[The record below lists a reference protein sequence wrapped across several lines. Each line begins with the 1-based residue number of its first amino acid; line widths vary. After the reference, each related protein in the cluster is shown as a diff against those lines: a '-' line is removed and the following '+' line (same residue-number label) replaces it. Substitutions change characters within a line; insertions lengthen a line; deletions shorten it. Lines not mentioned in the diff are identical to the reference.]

1 MKVYIAGKIT
11 GNDHYREEFAAAEEK
26 LRALGFIPINPAIL
40 PDGLDSRDYMRI
52 CLAMLDSADA
62 IALMLNWTGSPGANI
77 ELSLAM
83 YTGKTQIDLWKI
95 PNL

>member
-1 MKVYIAGKIT
+1 
-11 GNDHYREEFAAAEEK
+11 
-26 LRALGFIPINPAIL
+26 
-40 PDGLDSRDYMRI
+40 MRI

-83 YTGKTQIDLWKI
+83 YTGKKQIDLWTI